1 LFLNELKNRLLKE
14 LAQVFSQI
22 QQLDDDAKEKVLASI
37 KMDEP
42 KNRDFGDIATNAAM
56 VLAPVFK
63 KNPIAIAQDIKDI
76 LAKWQEVEKIDIV
89 RPGFINIVL
98 KDYAI
103 INKLSEIAQAGKDYG
118 KNDSAQSLKIQI
130 EYVSSNPTGHLH
142 IGHGRWGAL
151 GDTLSNLYEQNGY
164 DVCRE
169 YYVNDYGTQAEN
181 FAACVQCLYLKHF
194 NLDLP
199 YPENGYPPETIQ
211 VVSDQIIAET
221 GDRFYDSAAS
231 CLKDEEHFKRYAI
244 KIMVGLIQKSLS
256 CMGVEFDVWFFES
269 SLYKNENFEKVLK
282 DLKKKDRVYEK
293 DGALW
298 FRSADFGDDKD
309 RVLIRQDGAPTYF
322 ASDIM
327 YIINKVDRGFEK
339 LIYILGADHHGY
351 VKRLEAIS
359 RAIGMQEGYLSVLIG
374 QLVRIIE
381 EGELLKMSRRKGKS
395 YDLNELI
402 EEVGK
407 DAIRYFF
414 NMNSLD
420 THMDFDISLAK
431 EKSNKNPVFYVQ
443 YAHARICSIIK
454 KITEEVPDQLQTKEA
469 CIDVDAVTF
478 ADRSERDLAFTL
490 LLYPDVIYDACRAN
504 ATYFLTQYLNRLA
517 TDFHHFYSHN
527 IIIKEGKVHTG
538 RLTLALLAQIVLQNG
553 LSVLGIS
560 APQKM

>member
-1 LFLNELKNRLLKE
+1 
-14 LAQVFSQI
+14 
-22 QQLDDDAKEKVLASI
+22 
-37 KMDEP
+37 M
-42 KNRDFGDIATNAAM
+42 
-56 VLAPVFK
+56 
-63 KNPIAIAQDIKDI
+63 
-76 LAKWQEVEKIDIV
+76 
-89 RPGFINIVL
+89 
-98 KDYAI
+98 
-103 INKLSEIAQAGKDYG
+103 
-118 KNDSAQSLKIQI
+118 
-130 EYVSSNPTGHLH
+130 
-142 IGHGRWGAL
+142 
-151 GDTLSNLYEQNGY
+151 
-164 DVCRE
+164 
-169 YYVNDYGTQAEN
+169 
-181 FAACVQCLYLKHF
+181 QCLYLKHF
-194 NLDLP
+194 EIDLP
-199 YPENGYPPETIQ
+199 YPEDGYPPETVK
-211 VVSDQIIAET
+211 VVSDQILAEM
-221 GDRFYDSAAS
+221 GDRFYDGAAS
-231 CLKDEEHFKRYAI
+231 GVKDEESFKRAAI

-256 CMGVEFDVWFFES
+256 RMGVEFDIWFFES
-269 SLYKNENFEKVLK
+269 SLYKDKNFEKVLS

-351 VKRLEAIS
+351 VKRLKAIS
-359 RAIGMQEGYLSVLIG
+359 KAIGMQEDYLSVLIG

-381 EGELLKMSRRKGKS
+381 AGELLKMSRRKGKS
-395 YDLNELI
+395 YDLNDLI
-402 EEVGK
+402 DEVGK

-431 EKSNKNPVFYVQ
+431 ERSNKNPVFYVQ

-454 KITEEVPDQLQTKEA
+454 KVNEEFPDHFQTKEA
-469 CIDVDAVTF
+469 GIDVGAIAFEDK
-478 ADRSERDLAFTL
+478 SERDLAFTL

-504 ATYFLTQYLNRLA
+504 ATYFLTQYLNRLS

-527 IIIKEGKVHTG
+527 IIIKEGRVHAG
-538 RLTLALLAQIVLQNG
+538 RLNLALLTQIVLQNG